1 MSDWRL
7 TTHNAVLVIVDVQ
20 EKLMAVMP
28 RRDEVV
34 AGIKKLAAAAK
45 ILDLPVLVTTQYTK
59 AIGQTL
65 AEVTEAAGTSTTM
78 DKMTFSCCG
87 HEEFVRALKDQRR
100 QRVIICGVEAHV
112 CVQQTVIDLMNAGY
126 FVYVT
131 ADAVCS
137 RRDLDRD
144 VAIERMRDCG
154 AVITTV
160 ESALFEMLREAGTPL
175 FKACLPLFK

>member
-1 MSDWRL
+1 
-7 TTHNAVLVIVDVQ
+7 VDVQ
-20 EKLMAVMP
+20 EKLMVVMP

-45 ILDLPVLVTTQYTK
+45 ILGVPVLVTTQYTK
-59 AIGQTL
+59 AIGPTL
-65 AEVTEAAGTSTTM
+65 TEVAEAAGQPSPM
-78 DKMTFSCCG
+78 DKLTFSCCG
-87 HEEFVRALKDQRR
+87 TGEFARALKDLHR
-100 QRVIICGVEAHV
+100 QRVIVCGVETHV

-126 FVYVT
+126 FVYLPV
-131 ADAVCS
+131 DAVCS

-160 ESALFEMLREAGTPL
+160 ESALFEMLREAGTTQ
-175 FKACLPLFK
+175 FKACLPLFKA